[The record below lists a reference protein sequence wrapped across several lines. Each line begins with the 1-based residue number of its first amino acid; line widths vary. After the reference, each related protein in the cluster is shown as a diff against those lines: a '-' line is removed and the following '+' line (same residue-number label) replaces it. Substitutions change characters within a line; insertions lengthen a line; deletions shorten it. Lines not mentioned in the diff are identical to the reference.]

1 MVRLAILFLMITGL
15 NAAAESGIDSTQQ
28 FDAEAW
34 FNDDSEFRSL
44 EVNEGELSFIK
55 PVTDKSTLHSEI
67 ELTISKQSLATGWV
81 ALRQC
86 YFNINSAVATDIV
99 YQYKQVR
106 NFKIKS
112 SENIAQADVNGQV
125 LHLYDIAADA
135 SICVTADIHVFK
147 KRGVDVYVIDN
158 GPYHLK
164 FLDGYY
170 PYHVSL
176 TVNFPPEHIQFS
188 KISPPSQ
195 PLFTVK
201 QQSDRLFIDTW
212 FEGVLNIRIEFA
224 SN

>member
-1 MVRLAILFLMITGL
+1 MLRLFVLFLMIMGL
-15 NAAAESGIDSTQQ
+15 NATAESIVDSTQQ
-28 FDAEAW
+28 FDVEAW
-34 FNDDSEFRSL
+34 FNDDSESRSL

-55 PVTDKSTLHSEI
+55 PVTGKNTLHSAI

-86 YFNINSAVATDIV
+86 YFNINPAVATDIV

-112 SENIAQADVNGQV
+112 SKNIAKAHVNGQV

-135 SICVTADIHVFK
+135 SICVIADIHVLK
-147 KRGVDVYVIDN
+147 KREAYVYVIDN

-176 TVNFPPEHIQFS
+176 TVNFPLEQIQFS